1 MTWVATSVM
10 PLYHG
15 MKDKKVLSSSSPLS
29 SFLSPSSKHPTATAD
44 LHPAER
50 GRSAM
55 LREGVIIPQ
64 VRRSRRKVRSEVGR
78 DRGESQLA
86 EPVGMHRSVGECAT
100 RHLECNSM
108 QLFHQFTPRFMDCA
122 TSVASVS
129 APCRYPLCV
138 ICMHYLTFICPGP
151 CYHALQI
158 KCCAGHFGLAV
169 VLVARRRTHRQQKS
183 RKNTN
188 NIGATHEARRPGSL
202 VLFRGRGSLT
212 TGVCYDH
219 GHVTSTRREGRD
231 QTKTKQS

>member
-1 MTWVATSVM
+1 M

-86 EPVGMHRSVGECAT
+86 GPVGMCRSVGGCAT
-100 RHLECNSM
+100 RHLGVQQHATFSPIYTTFYG
-108 QLFHQFTPRFMDCA
+108 LRHQR
-122 TSVASVS
+122 SVGERTRPV
-129 APCRYPLCV
+129 PPLCD
-138 ICMHYLTFICPGP
+138 L
-151 CYHALQI
+151 HALSDFYLPWSMLSCFANQML
-158 KCCAGHFGLAV
+158 CRTLRTRGGP
-169 VLVARRRTHRQQKS
+169 RRTPSHASPAKI
-183 RKNTN
+183 KKKY
-188 NIGATHEARRPGSL
+188 E
-202 VLFRGRGSLT
+202 
-212 TGVCYDH
+212 
-219 GHVTSTRREGRD
+219 
-231 QTKTKQS
+231 

>member
-1 MTWVATSVM
+1 M

-64 VRRSRRKVRSEVGR
+64 VRRSRRKVRSGVQSACVAASGSVQP
-78 DRGESQLA
+78 GTLA
-86 EPVGMHRSVGECAT
+86 
-100 RHLECNSM
+100 CNSM

-202 VLFRGRGSLT
+202 VLLRGSGSLT

-219 GHVTSTRREGRD
+219 GHVMSTRREGRD